1 MQTLQI
7 ENENLPLI
15 LINKERDWND
25 YYYYVFIIL
34 NESMSKTDIHVG
46 FLMRTGFS
54 TKDELLLYKCRF
66 RLIPRVISHFR
77 RKKKCEQR
85 LQQQMTLDFVATDF
99 SLGTHKKKP
108 SVYLEKWRMDASLTT
123 SKVTHSICLMQT

>member
-66 RLIPRVISHFR
+66 RLIPRAISHFR
-77 RKKKCEQR
+77 RKKKW
-85 LQQQMTLDFVATDF
+85 T
-99 SLGTHKKKP
+99 K
-108 SVYLEKWRMDASLTT
+108 TT
-123 SKVTHSICLMQT
+123 TTNDVGFCGNRF

>member
-46 FLMRTGFS
+46 DSWCVRDFQQRMNYYCINAGFVS
-54 TKDELLLYKCRF
+54 YHAQFHTFGE
-66 RLIPRVISHFR
+66 
-77 RKKKCEQR
+77 KKSEQR

-99 SLGTHKKKP
+99 SLGTQKKP